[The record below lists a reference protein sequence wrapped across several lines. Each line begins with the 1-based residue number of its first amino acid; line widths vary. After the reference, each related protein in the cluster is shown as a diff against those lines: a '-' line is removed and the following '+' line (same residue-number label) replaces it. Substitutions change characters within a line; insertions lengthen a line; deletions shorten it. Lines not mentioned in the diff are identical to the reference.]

1 MLAIL
6 GLAVTRDENTQDRL
20 LRAVQERAADLQ
32 ASLAENDW
40 AGATALID
48 QLADIRNQ
56 ALYDEVACLTQ
67 TLHSTLL
74 DLQLDAGNPHTE
86 EVSQIDDASER
97 LHYVLK
103 MTEKAANDTMDLVE
117 SSAPLINYISYEAQS
132 LTADWQRFTRRE
144 MPLNEFKEL
153 ARRVEAFLLRSLH
166 DSDQISGHLN
176 DILLAQSFQDLT
188 GQVIKRVTELI
199 GYVDESLLRM
209 GNMARSVDQVA
220 GIEHDQAA
228 LQQGNKMQQ
237 SRSRGEGPQIRADKA
252 EDIVSDQVDVDDLL
266 SSLGL

>member
-1 MLAIL
+1 M
-6 GLAVTRDENTQDRL
+6 TRDENTQDRL

-32 ASLAENDW
+32 ASLADADW
-40 AGATALID
+40 ATADRLIG
-48 QLADIRNQ
+48 QIVDIRNQ
-56 ALYDEVACLTQ
+56 ALYDEVAQLTQ
-67 TLHSTLL
+67 TLHGTLL
-74 DLQLDAGNPHTE
+74 DLQLDAGNPHAE
-86 EVSQIDDASER
+86 KVSQIDDASER
-97 LHYVLK
+97 LQYVMK

-144 MPLNEFKEL
+144 MPLDEFKDL

-199 GYVDESLLRM
+199 GYVEESLSRM
-209 GNMARSVDQVA
+209 GDMARTVDQVA
-220 GIEHDQAA
+220 GIEHDRAA
-228 LQQGNKMQQ
+228 LQQDGKMQQ
-237 SRSRGEGPQIRADKA
+237 NRSRGEGPQIRADKA
-252 EDIVSDQVDVDDLL
+252 EDVMSDQVDVDDLL